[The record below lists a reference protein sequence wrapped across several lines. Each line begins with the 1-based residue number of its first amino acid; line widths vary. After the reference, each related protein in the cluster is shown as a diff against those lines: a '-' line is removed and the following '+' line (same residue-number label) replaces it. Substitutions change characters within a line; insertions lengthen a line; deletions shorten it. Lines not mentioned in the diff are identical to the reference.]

1 MLASYLKR
9 NECRRYVKSILK
21 NPLLSIMKET
31 AKIRLDPIEI
41 ERQLKR
47 GGPRRAEANTENRV
61 RQRTSATMND
71 MVEKKKP
78 VHHANPNSSE
88 ENSSNY
94 SNRHIYPQL
103 FNKF

>member
-47 GGPRRAEANTENRV
+47 GGPRRPDTNTENRV

-78 VHHANPNSSE
+78 VHHPNSTNPE
-88 ENSSNY
+88 ENSSHY
-94 SNRHIYPQL
+94 SIL
-103 FNKF
+103 A

>member
-1 MLASYLKR
+1 
-9 NECRRYVKSILK
+9 
-21 NPLLSIMKET
+21 MKET